1 MRVALVLGLLGQM
14 LLRFAAVFLA
24 PAVLAAVD
32 GDGREALA
40 FLVGGLASACVGAL
54 LGRLFTP
61 GARVHRVESMAVV
74 AAGWIG
80 AGLLGGV
87 PFLFVGLGPVDAAF
101 ESISGITT
109 TGASVLTD
117 FSQYGRAVFL
127 WRSVLQWMGGLGVI
141 ALFVVVFPALGIA
154 GRQLFFAEVS
164 TAADEGI
171 APTVRRVVGRL
182 LAVYGALTALQVA
195 LLVHYGMPWFDAA
208 CNSMS
213 TASTGG
219 FSPNPASIAGY
230 ANPACEWVIAVFMF
244 LCGANFALYW
254 KMMSGRP
261 LALVRD
267 SEFRAYATVAVL
279 GAVAVAATLP
289 GPLLSEETL
298 RVACFQV
305 ANAMSETGFASV
317 DFNLWSDA
325 GRSLIVLLVLVGGC
339 AGSAAGGPKV
349 ARYVLV
355 ARHCGRE
362 LLRTVHPHAIR
373 PVRLGSSVI
382 SDEVLRAVVTFVV
395 VYFVTWAAVS
405 MLMVATGADLVT
417 GTTAAL
423 ACLANQGPGL
433 GEVGPMG
440 NYAHFGDGQKLLLMA
455 TMWIGRLEVVTVLAL
470 LRWDVVRSIRWRGAP
485 R

>member
-14 LLRFAAVFLA
+14 LLRFAAVFLV
-24 PAVLAAVD
+24 PAVLATVD
-32 GDGREALA
+32 GDGREAA
-40 FLVGGLASACVGAL
+40 GFLVGGAATAGVGAV
-54 LGRLFTP
+54 LGRLYAKGT
-61 GARVHRVESMAVV
+61 RVHRVESMAVV
-74 AAGWIG
+74 VVSWIG
-80 AGLLGGV
+80 AGLSAGV
-87 PFLFVGLGPVDAAF
+87 PFLFLGFGPIDAAF
-101 ESISGITT
+101 EAVSGITT

-117 FSQYGRAVFL
+117 FTLYGRAVFL
-127 WRSVLQWMGGLGVI
+127 WRSVLQWIGGLGVI

-171 APTVRRVVGRL
+171 APTVRRVAGRL
-182 LAVYGALTALQVA
+182 LAVYGSLTTLQIA
-195 LLVHYGMPWFDAA
+195 LLVHYDMPWFDAV
-208 CNSMS
+208 CNSMA
-213 TASTGG
+213 TTSTGG
-219 FSPNPASIAGY
+219 FSPNPSSIAGY
-230 ANPACEWVIAVFMF
+230 ANPACEWVIALFMF

-254 KMMSGRP
+254 RMLSGRP
-261 LALVRD
+261 LAFARD
-267 SEFRAYATVAVL
+267 TEFRVYATIAAL
-279 GAVAVAATLP
+279 GVVAVAWTLP

-298 RVACFQV
+298 RVAAFQV

-349 ARYVLV
+349 VRYVVV
-355 ARHCGRE
+355 AKHCGRE
-362 LLRTVHPHAIR
+362 LLRTLHPHAVL
-373 PVRLGSSVI
+373 PVRLGRTVI
-382 SDEVLRAVVTFVV
+382 SDDVLRSVVTFVV
-395 VYFVTWAAVS
+395 VYVVTWAAAS
-405 MLMVATGADLVT
+405 MLMIASGADLVT

-433 GEVGPMG
+433 GGVGPMS
-440 NYAHFGDGQKLLLMA
+440 NYAHFGDGQKLILMA

-470 LRWDVVRSIRWRGAP
+470 LRWDVLRGIRWRGVL